1 LRNLRRKTHQTI
13 KKVTEDIEDRFHF
26 NTAISAIMELVNAIY
41 QFDIENEKESLSLS
55 VLREAIETVII
66 LLSPVA
72 PHICEELWK
81 KLGKK
86 ESIIKVPWPSYR
98 EEITREDEILIVVQI
113 NGKLRSRI
121 NVIAS
126 SREDEIKKAALDVP
140 RVKELLRDNEIKR
153 IIFVP
158 GKLVNIVTG

>member
-1 LRNLRRKTHQTI
+1 
-13 KKVTEDIEDRFHF
+13 
-26 NTAISAIMELVNAIY
+26 
-41 QFDIENEKESLSLS
+41 
-55 VLREAIETVII
+55 VII

-72 PHICEELWK
+72 PHICEELWE
-81 KLGKK
+81 KLGEK

-113 NGKLRSRI
+113 NGKLRSRV

-126 SREDEIKKAALDVP
+126 SREDEIKKAALNAP

-158 GKLVNIVTG
+158 GKLVNIVTD